1 MSISSNDL
9 TATINSGFKY
19 GGGSFQIGFI
29 INTSNNLIN
38 YTSNTSNNLSELI
51 KNTNNDTITISNNF
65 NNYTSNVSNFI
76 LINTSN
82 TSNTSFVNSNNLFN
96 YSLTNSNNLSDF
108 IKVNSNTSL
117 TNSNNLS
124 DFIKVNSNTSL
135 TNSNNLF
142 NYSLTNSNN
151 LSDFIKVNSNT
162 SLTNS
167 NNLSDFIKVN
177 SNTSLTNSNNL
188 YNLSL
193 TNSNNLANYTF
204 NNSNIFNTRL
214 ANLNI
219 NTDTITQGSSNR
231 FIVNDIYNRNITFT
245 NTLFSS
251 NITTSNLSVIGDTT
265 TLNTT
270 IYQTEQL
277 QVVNDTTATAMIV
290 KQVNT
295 NRNVA
300 EFYYQNNQ
308 ISLLI
313 NSSGH
318 IGIGTANPITT
329 LDVRGHINVY
339 GNIYA
344 QYVQPLSDG
353 TSITI
358 RSKLTGHVNLSSES
372 GNIFFK
378 TNSSNRFIIDSSGNI
393 GIGTDNP
400 LRKLDIFNGE
410 LLIRNSNELKNAN
423 ILFGT
428 QSNSTAPIKTAIIAE
443 NLNSWN
449 RANLHFCLADDTT
462 TQSNVS
468 INFAKMTILNNGNI
482 GIGITNPLN
491 KLDVNGNIN
500 SSSISI
506 NNIDI
511 FTTINNNS
519 NNLANYT
526 LTTSNNLINHISYTS
541 NILSTSSSILSS
553 GGTMTGQLTLS
564 TANGNNPITIN
575 SSATNANNAI
585 NIKNN
590 FTCNAFI
597 GVGGSA
603 YGGYYANNLF
613 FESSSSSIIFNTN
626 GRTSTSVPNM
636 IINSSGNVGIGTT
649 NPTCL
654 LTINNSVNF
663 KIISLYDNGL
673 TNSFQYVGLGASNG
687 LCFNTFSSGDAFKF
701 RVGASTTTANE
712 VMRINGNGS
721 VCIGTATATSSNTKL
736 TISGSSSG
744 YSQPLVNITQSSG
757 IWDGNYALQVSGYT
771 NLGGFRING
780 SDTGNSI
787 YQTLSNSNMGFGLN
801 PANTS
806 GNILFTTYGSGGNII
821 FYTSGE
827 NERMIINS
835 SGNVIVNNN
844 LGVGNNAPPVKLY
857 VAGDIAATGDI
868 TAYYSDIR
876 LKDIHSTINNPL
888 DIINNLNG
896 FYYTPNELAKS
907 FGIIKNKMEIGLS
920 AQDVQ
925 NVLPELVNIAPFDM
939 SIDENGNIKSK
950 SGDNYLT
957 ISYERLVPILIEGIK
972 EQNKKISN
980 LENEINEI
988 KKIIQNY

>member
-9 TATINSGFKY
+9 TSTINSGFKY

-76 LINTSN
+76 LINASN
-82 TSNTSFVNSNNLFN
+82 TSNTSFVNSNNLSDFIKVNSNTSLIYSNNLANISLSNSNNLSDFIKVNSNNLFN
-96 YSLTNSNNLSDF
+96 LSSTNSNNLSDF
-108 IKVNSNTSL
+108 IKVNSNTS
-117 TNSNNLS
+117 
-124 DFIKVNSNTSL
+124 V

-142 NYSLTNSNN
+142 
-151 LSDFIKVNSNT
+151 
-162 SLTNS
+162 
-167 NNLSDFIKVN
+167 
-177 SNTSLTNSNNL
+177 
-188 YNLSL
+188 NLSL
-193 TNSNNLANYTF
+193 TNSNNIANYISS
-204 NNSNIFNTRL
+204 NSNIFNNRL
-214 ANLNI
+214 ITLNI

-245 NTLFSS
+245 NSLFSS
-251 NITTSNLSVIGDTT
+251 NIITSNLSVIGDTT

-300 EFYYQNNQ
+300 EFYHQNN
-308 ISLLI
+308 LLGLII
-313 NSSGH
+313 NS
-318 IGIGTANPITT
+318 
-329 LDVRGHINVY
+329 
-339 GNIYA
+339 
-344 QYVQPLSDG
+344 
-353 TSITI
+353 
-358 RSKLTGHVNLSSES
+358 
-372 GNIFFK
+372 
-378 TNSSNRFIIDSSGNI
+378 
-393 GIGTDNP
+393 
-400 LRKLDIFNGE
+400 
-410 LLIRNSNELKNAN
+410 
-423 ILFGT
+423 
-428 QSNSTAPIKTAIIAE
+428 
-443 NLNSWN
+443 
-449 RANLHFCLADDTT
+449 
-462 TQSNVS
+462 
-468 INFAKMTILNNGNI
+468 NGNV

-491 KLDVNGNIN
+491 KLHVNGDINTSSLFISGSNIQ
-500 SSSISI
+500 SII
-506 NNIDI
+506 
-511 FTTINNNS
+511 TTN
-519 NNLANYT
+519 
-526 LTTSNNLINHISYTS
+526 SNNLINHISYTS

-564 TANGNNPITIN
+564 TAAGNNPITIN
-575 SSATNANNAI
+575 SSNANGNNSI

-590 FTCNAFI
+590 STGNAFI

-613 FESSSSSIIFNTN
+613 FESSVSSIIFNTN

-654 LTINNSVNF
+654 LTLNNSVNF

-673 TNSFQYVGLGASNG
+673 TNNFQYVGLGANNG
-687 LCFNTFSSGDAFKF
+687 LCFNTFSSADAFQF

-721 VCIGTATATSSNTKL
+721 VCIGTALATSANTKL

-787 YQTLSNSNMGFGLN
+787 YQTILNSNMGFGLN

-821 FYTSGE
+821 FYTSGA
-827 NERMIINS
+827 NERMKIDANGLITTSNNIDCGGGIAITGSSAFVNTSSIDAGNLTNTYINFKYGG
-835 SGNVIVNNN
+835 SGNDWCYLRQIGGENEYKMALDFHDDGSEARFCIRGITSTATPDSITEVFTVDNGNVYCTGN
-844 LGVGNNAPPVKLY
+844 MGVGNNAPPVKLY
-857 VAGDIAATGDI
+857 VAGDIASTGDI

-876 LKDIHSTINNPL
+876 LKDIHSTIKNPL

-939 SIDENGNIKSK
+939 SLDENGNIKSK

-957 ISYERLVPILIEGIK
+957 ISYERIVPILIEGIK

-988 KKIIQNY
+988 KKIYSKLLTKFE

>member
-82 TSNTSFVNSNNLFN
+82 TSNTSFVNSNNL
-96 YSLTNSNNLSDF
+96 
-108 IKVNSNTSL
+108 
-117 TNSNNLS
+117 S

-151 LSDFIKVNSNT
+151 LSDFIKVNSNI

-177 SNTSLTNSNNL
+177 SNI
-188 YNLSL
+188 SL
-193 TNSNNLANYTF
+193 TNSNNLANYTS

-251 NITTSNLSVIGDTT
+251 NITTSNLSVVGDTT

-300 EFYYQNNQ
+300 EFYHQNN
-308 ISLLI
+308 LLNLII
-313 NSSGH
+313 NS
-318 IGIGTANPITT
+318 
-329 LDVRGHINVY
+329 
-339 GNIYA
+339 
-344 QYVQPLSDG
+344 
-353 TSITI
+353 
-358 RSKLTGHVNLSSES
+358 
-372 GNIFFK
+372 
-378 TNSSNRFIIDSSGNI
+378 
-393 GIGTDNP
+393 
-400 LRKLDIFNGE
+400 
-410 LLIRNSNELKNAN
+410 
-423 ILFGT
+423 
-428 QSNSTAPIKTAIIAE
+428 
-443 NLNSWN
+443 
-449 RANLHFCLADDTT
+449 
-462 TQSNVS
+462 
-468 INFAKMTILNNGNI
+468 NGNV

-491 KLDVNGNIN
+491 KLHVNGDINTTSLFISGSNIQ
-500 SSSISI
+500 SII
-506 NNIDI
+506 
-511 FTTINNNS
+511 T
-519 NNLANYT
+519 
-526 LTTSNNLINHISYTS
+526 TTSNNLINHISYTS

-597 GVGGSA
+597 GVGGNA

-780 SDTGNSI
+780 SDTANSI
-787 YQTLSNSNMGFGLN
+787 NQTILNSNMGFSLN

-806 GNILFTTYGSGGNII
+806 GNISFMTYGSGGNII

-827 NERMIINS
+827 NERMKIDNNGIITTS
-835 SGNVIVNNN
+835 SNIDCGGGIAITGSTAFTNTSGVESANLTNTYINFKHGGSDNDWCYLRQIGGNDEYKMALDFHDNGTESRFCIRNVQSTPPTDIITEVFSVDNGNVYCSGN

-939 SIDENGNIKSK
+939 SLDENGNIKSK

-988 KKIIQNY
+988 KKNYSKLLIKFE